1 MKRGKER
8 KKRREKQQKRDQLK
22 RHTSTDETRRDE
34 LQFKLFI
41 NVLFCCLLRFYYW
54 LLLVVGD
61 YA

>member
-34 LQFKLFI
+34 FNL
-41 NVLFCCLLRFYYW
+41 NCLLMCS
-54 LLLVVGD
+54 VVC
-61 YA
+61 